1 MEFRDWI
8 HETFGD
14 RKTILNEDEYST
26 EEIREDKVRL
36 RQRRKRLRSEMSDL
50 ETKYRRLLEK
60 GARASEAERPQ
71 YAQRARIAKKKYK
84 VKDQQFQKNS
94 VQMATIVTVE
104 GARELMAMSDE
115 EDLNMP
121 DMREVDHSSV
131 QQRVTDEMVQYELDM
146 EVMLEVQ
153 DALDVDIIGS
163 EASLETD
170 GQEEEIMAEIAADET
185 SAENVD
191 IEEDSAE
198 AEAETGRSE
207 AGLGSIDDDLDGD
220 LEGGLGGSGDIGPS

>member
-14 RKTILNEDEYST
+14 RKTIMDESVYSI

-36 RQRRKRLRSEMSDL
+36 RHRRGRLRNEMADL

-121 DMREVDHSSV
+121 DMRDVDHQEV
-131 QQRVTDEMVQYELDM
+131 QQRVTNDMIQYELDM

-163 EASLETD
+163 EASLEAG

-198 AEAETGRSE
+198 TEADGST
-207 AGLGSIDDDLDGD
+207 AGLGDGLDDDLDD
-220 LEGGLGGSGDIGPS
+220 LGGGLGGSSDIGPS